1 MATVNYTCPNCAAP
15 LKFNPDKQ
23 MFSCEYCMSDFTEK
37 YVQDFFAKKEQKEN
51 SAEKQ
56 EKKEQEKAKENAT
69 KQAQSNDSAQAENK
83 TEEEAVIYNC
93 PSCGAQVVTTAST
106 AATTCF
112 YCQNPVVLGGR
123 LSGEFKPDRVIPF
136 KLSKQKAIDKFLEMC
151 KRKWFLPKNFVSEK
165 HFDKLTGVYFP
176 YWYVDEQRSAQM
188 VAKGEKVR
196 SWTVGDDRYTETKVF
211 ELHRAGNLIVNN
223 VFERAL
229 KGQDRDMLQCV
240 HPYDLGEAHPFAMS
254 YLSGFQAE
262 KRDIEQNEVAQA
274 VQTRINGYCQQL
286 MKDTASGYSAVQI
299 QNYNDKIDLENWNY
313 TLLPVWVVTY
323 KYRGKILPFAVNGQT
338 GKTYGEL
345 PTSAGKLIAFAAIIA
360 AALMALGLLGGLLFL

>member
-56 EKKEQEKAKENAT
+56 EKKEQEKAKENAA

-240 HPYDLGEAHPFAMS
+240 HPYDLGEACRLIF
-254 YLSGFQAE
+254 G
-262 KRDIEQNEVAQA
+262 
-274 VQTRINGYCQQL
+274 TRIVVNNSCL
-286 MKDTASGYSAVQI
+286 ADKKLFKLIKRLRCKAFAVTVNI
-299 QNYNDKIDLENWNY
+299 
-313 TLLPVWVVTY
+313 VVTQHNR
-323 KYRGKILPFAVNGQT
+323 KRIHLIFCKISPCKAVNQF
-338 GKTYGEL
+338 E
-345 PTSAGKLIAFAAIIA
+345 FIIA
-360 AALMALGLLGGLLFL
+360 DSLIFTVNNARNTAFNKFVILHSAPPLQSVFQCSSHLHC